1 MYITPGSCS
10 LLERGTKLLEEAH
23 DSLDTFLQM
32 LAMSTST
39 PVSVI
44 RNDALDCGRTGRHL
58 QGVQCGMTSTSSVQR
73 AQLNRGPEEAEL
85 EGESSQEVLQQLQED
100 LVLDPDDIAGMC
112 VSDSLKVL
120 GAASDGCVSS
130 VELGEERRVV
140 RANNATVGVFTEHDA
155 IRSKDEIVAKPHS
168 IQSTNLRRP
177 CRKSDTLLTN
187 HPPYQAGVNTSN
199 YLRTVHHSPTSG
211 IHPPVTD
218 CSPPVDLVSGD
229 VVDLVIG
236 DVVDLVSDDSD
247 VCEGGGREEEE
258 VEGLERSQLEFD
270 KFIGEF
276 TSPEDF
282 LSEVRS

>member
-1 MYITPGSCS
+1 VERSLRAVNHVQQSEDSLQPGSCS

-44 RNDALDCGRTGRHL
+44 RKDALDCGRTGRHL
-58 QGVQCGMTSTSSVQR
+58 QGVQCGMSSTSSVQR

-100 LVLDPDDIAGMC
+100 LVLDPDDIAGTC
-112 VSDSLKVL
+112 ASDSLEVL
-120 GAASDGCVSS
+120 GSVSDGCVKC
-130 VELGEERRVV
+130 GEEGRVV
-140 RANNATVGVFTEHDA
+140 TANNATVGVFTERDVT
-155 IRSKDEIVAKPHS
+155 RSKDEIAVEPHS

-177 CRKSDTLLTN
+177 CSKSDTLLTN
-187 HPPYQAGVNTSN
+187 HPPYQAGVSTSN

-218 CSPPVDLVSGD
+218 CSPPVDLVST
-229 VVDLVIG
+229 VHLVG
-236 DVVDLVSDDSD
+236 NSLRVKWYLLMQWAQMMWM
-247 VCEGGGREEEE
+247 EGE
-258 VEGLERSQLEFD
+258 
-270 KFIGEF
+270 
-276 TSPEDF
+276 
-282 LSEVRS
+282 